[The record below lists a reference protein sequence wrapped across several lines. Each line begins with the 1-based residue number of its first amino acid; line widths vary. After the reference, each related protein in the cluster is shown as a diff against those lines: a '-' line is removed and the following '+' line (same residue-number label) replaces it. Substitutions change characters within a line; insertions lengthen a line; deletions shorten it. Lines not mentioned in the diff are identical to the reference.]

1 MPIPA
6 PTRALQ
12 RLQWPLRGA
21 HGGFAAGWLAAADV
35 VVWGVWFTVLLLFL
49 EMPPWL
55 GMAWVLVI
63 GGAFVWRYCW
73 GSALAGARRKIH
85 RSAGFGSAPAA
96 AVAVAALALAVF
108 GQFWDVVYRRL
119 PGIEGP
125 PASPWT
131 EYSSTSLGFAVT
143 AIVMVAIGPI
153 MEEFCFRGWILPVLA
168 DRYGIG
174 AGVLASSL
182 LFAAIHAWASW
193 IPYFF
198 VAGVLLALAVRIT
211 GSVWTG
217 VALHSG
223 YNIMC
228 LALEPVFPTP
238 ESIASWTDSLGAGRW
253 SAPLGMMAML
263 AVLAWQ
269 ATRVTSDGA
278 RHPR

>member
-1 MPIPA
+1 MPMHVA
-6 PTRALQ
+6 TRALQ
-12 RLQWPLRGA
+12 RLQWPLRSA

-35 VVWGVWFTVLLLFL
+35 VVWAVWFTVLLLFL
-49 EMPPWL
+49 EMPRWL
-55 GMAWVLVI
+55 GLGWVLSI
-63 GGAFVWRYCW
+63 GALFVWRYCC
-73 GSALAGARRKIH
+73 GTALIGARRRIDPGD
-85 RSAGFGSAPAA
+85 GFGSARA
-96 AVAVAALALAVF
+96 AVVVGAALALAVF
-108 GQFWDVVYRRL
+108 GQFWDVVYRRF

-131 EYSSTSLGFAVT
+131 EYASTPTGYAVT
-143 AIVMVAIGPI
+143 AIVMVAIGPV
-153 MEEFCFRGWILPVLA
+153 MEEFCFRGWIMPVLA
-168 DRYGIG
+168 VRYGPV
-174 AGVLASSL
+174 AGVIASSL
-182 LFAAIHAWASW
+182 LFAAVHAWASW

-238 ESIASWTDSLGAGRW
+238 ESIANWTDSLGAGRW

-263 AVLAWQ
+263 AVLGWQ
-269 ATRVTSDGA
+269 AKRIASHGSRGA
-278 RHPR
+278 A